1 VRAST
6 ILCKLGT
13 GRMLIQHGDRP
24 DEECLQITVHR
35 ARSLSV
41 LSVTEQLRH
50 LPGVREIHHT
60 VS

>member
-1 VRAST
+1 
-6 ILCKLGT
+6 
-13 GRMLIQHGDRP
+13 MLIQHGDRP